1 MIVKPIKTRIFKEN
15 EDLIVFVKQHINK
28 LKEKSVLVITSKIV
42 ALSQGRTVIVT
53 TKKEKEAVIVRES
66 RALIKT
72 KLVNLTLKD
81 GMLMAG
87 AGIDASNG
95 NGKLILL
102 PRDSFRVAN
111 DLHLKLKKIYKV
123 KELGILITDSR
134 TFPLRAGVIGITT
147 GFAGFE
153 GVRDYRGKPDIFGR
167 KLKFS
172 RTNNADCLATSAVFL
187 MGESN
192 ETCPLAIIENANIT
206 FTNKRTCKNELSI
219 PINNDMYKPLLM
231 PLIRKIKK

>member
-1 MIVKPIKTRIFKEN
+1 MIIKPIKTRVFREN
-15 EDLIVFVKQHINK
+15 EDLIVFVKQHIKK
-28 LKEKSVLVITSKIV
+28 LKEKSILVITSKIV
-42 ALSQGRTVIVT
+42 ALSQGRTVVAT
-53 TKKEKEAVIVRES
+53 TKREKEAVTARES
-66 RALIKT
+66 EVLIKT

-95 NGKLILL
+95 NGRLILL

-134 TFPLRAGVIGITT
+134 TFPLRAGVIGIAT

-172 RTNNADCLATSAVFL
+172 RTNNADCLATVAVLL
-187 MGESN
+187 MGEAN
-192 ETCPLAIIENANIT
+192 ETCPLAIIENAPIT
-206 FTNKRTCKNELSI
+206 FTNKRTRKNALSI
-219 PINNDMYKPLLM
+219 PINDDMYKPLLM
-231 PLIRKIKK
+231 PLIKKIKK